1 MRVFEYTAIV
11 WKESEGYVSK
21 CPELGVASC
30 GDTFDE
36 AVKNLREAVELYLEN
51 AKDLGIGA
59 SPTWIVNNR
68 HKFSGIDPETI
79 RKNFCQHN
87 PKTPNCD
94 KTLSSKTNVKP
105 GACGKK

>member
-1 MRVFEYTAIV
+1 MRVFESIV

-51 AKDLGIGA
+51 AKDLGIIEDLEE
-59 SPTWIVNNR
+59 SLTTKE
-68 HKFSGIDPETI
+68 KFTAHLEA
-79 RKNFCQHN
+79 
-87 PKTPNCD
+87 
-94 KTLSSKTNVKP
+94 TL
-105 GACGKK
+105 